1 MVKGISHIT
10 LVVRDIEKTALLFN
24 NIFGAKEIYSS
35 GGEIHSI
42 SKEKFL
48 LVHDIWFA
56 IMEGNPL
63 PEKSYNHIAFRIS
76 DGDYDVFSRNIEDL
90 GLETIR
96 DRKRMTGEGR
106 SIYFYDYDN
115 HLFELHTGS
124 LDERLKC
131 YDGRSS

>member
-24 NIFGAKEIYSS
+24 KIFGAKEIFSS
-35 GGEIHSI
+35 GEDIHSI

-48 LVHDIWFA
+48 LVNDIWFA

-76 DGDYDVFSRNIEDL
+76 DGDYEAFSKNIADL

-124 LDERLKC
+124 LDERLKL
-131 YDGRSS
+131 YNG